1 MCPSTRSLPS
11 WGAPRPR
18 RGSWRAGPAAG
29 SKGRLRFPT
38 PISPASERSSTPSW
52 PPPEAATSTRCSR
65 CSTPTS
71 CFEPRGAVPPG
82 ASRVVRGAPAVAEQA
97 LAFARLVGPFARPAL
112 VNGAAGIVAAPGGQA
127 FSVLGFTVTR
137 GKIVEIDILADPA
150 RLRRLD
156 LADLED

>member
-52 PPPEAATSTRCSR
+52 PPPEAATSTRSEEH
-65 CSTPTS
+65 TS
-71 CFEPRGAVPPG
+71 ELQSHHDLVC
-82 ASRVVRGAPAVAEQA
+82 
-97 LAFARLVGPFARPAL
+97 RLL
-112 VNGAAGIVAAPGGQA
+112 
-127 FSVLGFTVTR
+127 
-137 GKIVEIDILADPA
+137 
-150 RLRRLD
+150 
-156 LADLED
+156 LEKKKNNKNIFLIYIKKTKNQ